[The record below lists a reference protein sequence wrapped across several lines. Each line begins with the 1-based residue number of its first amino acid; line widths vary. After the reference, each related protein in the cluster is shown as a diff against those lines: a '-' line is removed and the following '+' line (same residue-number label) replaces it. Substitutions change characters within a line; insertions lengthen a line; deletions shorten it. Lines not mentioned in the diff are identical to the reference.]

1 MELSKKLG
9 LGWILVGLVWLLIGA
24 SLSPFVFE
32 GGYVIIGVGS
42 ILLAFFWMFHADVPE
57 TVQV

>member
-1 MELSKKLG
+1 MKLSKKLG

-24 SLSPFVFE
+24 NLSPFVFE
-32 GGYVIIGVGS
+32 GSYVVTGVGS
-42 ILLAFFWMFHADVPE
+42 ILLAFFWMFYADVPE